1 MPVLRDWV
9 RMARETARAI
19 GRDDV
24 VELYSR
30 DWKSARQKLMSEH
43 RNEIEGAR
51 NGILRVFRMTH
62 ATAYG
67 LVKRLAPI
75 RRLVFAV
82 ASLFLLGAIIEGLQM
97 ASGHRKEI
105 EYWHLASNTVDFL
118 LVAFV
123 LMTFLLAMELMDKL
137 HLRDE
142 LVLARELQRDLLPR
156 AVPTV
161 PGLEL
166 SAYSRIANMVGG
178 DLYDFAPLADGR
190 LAVLFGD
197 ASGHGMAAGLVM
209 AVAHAAFQTQIGTDP
224 SPGAIVGALN
234 RILCRTG
241 GPRSF
246 FSCVYLVLSPDGAFT
261 ATVAG
266 HPPVLVA
273 GTDGDVRASL
283 GRGAYPLGIKD
294 GLAWEPIAEQLEP
307 GEALVFCSDGVSEAR
322 NAAGEEFGDDRVLS
336 SIRSHSWRPAAE
348 LVEALSGAVEKFC
361 GRLAPEDDVSVLV
374 VRRLPPGSA
383 ESAAPP
389 VTGS

>member
-1 MPVLRDWV
+1 MPVFQDWK

-30 DWKSARQKLMSEH
+30 DWKSARQQLMAEH
-43 RNEIEGAR
+43 RSEIEGAR
-51 NGILRVFRMTH
+51 NGIHRFFRTLH
-62 ATAYG
+62 AIAYG

-82 ASLFLLGAIIEGLQM
+82 ATLFLVGAIGEGLQM
-97 ASGHRKEI
+97 ASGHRKEA
-105 EYWHLASNTVDFL
+105 EYWRLASNTVDFL
-118 LVAFV
+118 LVAFF
-123 LMTFLLAMELMDKL
+123 LMTFLLAMELIDKL

-142 LVLARELQRDLLPR
+142 LVLARELQRDLLPT
-156 AVPTV
+156 AVPKI

-178 DLYDFAPLADGR
+178 DLYDFAPLPDGR

-209 AVAHAAFQTQIGTDP
+209 AVAHAAFQTQIETDP
-224 SPGAIVGALN
+224 SPAAIVGALN
-234 RILCRTG
+234 RILFRTG

-246 FSCVYLVLSPDGAFT
+246 FSCVYLVLSPDGALT

-266 HPPVLVA
+266 HPPVLLVGA
-273 GTDGDVRASL
+273 DGHVRASL

-294 GLAWEPIAEQLEP
+294 GLAWDEIPERLAP
-307 GEALVFCSDGVSEAR
+307 GESLVFCSDGVPEAR
-322 NAAGEEFGDDRVLS
+322 NAAGDEFGDDRVLAT
-336 SIRSHSWRPAAE
+336 IRSHSWRPAAE
-348 LVEALSGAVEKFC
+348 LVQALADAVETFC

-374 VRRLPPGSA
+374 VRRLP
-383 ESAAPP
+383 AATADATPI
-389 VTGS
+389 TSS

>member
-1 MPVLRDWV
+1 MPVVRDWV
-9 RMARETARAI
+9 GMARETARSI

-30 DWKSARQKLMSEH
+30 DWKSARQQLMAEH
-43 RNEIEGAR
+43 RPEIEGAR
-51 NGILRVFRMTH
+51 NGVHRVLRTIH
-62 ATAYG
+62 AIAYG

-75 RRLVFAV
+75 RRLVFGV
-82 ASLFLLGAIIEGLQM
+82 AGLFLIFAIGEGLQM
-97 ASGHRKEI
+97 ASGHRKEA
-105 EYWHLASNTVDFL
+105 EYWRLASNTIDFL
-118 LVAFV
+118 LVAFF
-123 LMTFLLAMELMDKL
+123 LMTFLLAMELIDKL

-142 LVLARELQRDLLPR
+142 LVLARELQRDLLPA
-156 AVPTV
+156 AVPKI

-178 DLYDFAPLADGR
+178 DLYDFAPLPDGR

-209 AVAHAAFQTQIGTDP
+209 AVAHAAFQTQIETDP

-246 FSCVYLVLSPDGAFT
+246 FSCVYLVLSPDGTLT

-266 HPPVLVA
+266 HPPVLLV
-273 GTDGDVRASL
+273 GTDGRIRASL

-294 GLAWEPIAEQLEP
+294 GLAWDPIEERLEP
-307 GEALVFCSDGVSEAR
+307 GESLVFCSDGVSEAR
-322 NAAGEEFGDDRVLS
+322 NAGGEEFGDERVLAT
-336 SIRSHSWRPAAE
+336 IASHSWRPASD
-348 LVEALSGAVEKFC
+348 LVEALAAGVEKFC

-374 VRRLPPGSA
+374 VRRLPAAADG
-383 ESAAPP
+383 AAP
-389 VTGS
+389 VTPA